1 GQVSDMPEIRIFP
14 TDTRKVRSGA
24 LGAPQHRTVIFGF
37 HRQRIG
43 SIAFHLVTKG
53 PDHLAVTGIAAFAHV
68 DVPAGKLQWRI
79 EPHVGNV
86 LHGLIDREEWR
97 DLDDASDAGGRDDGE
112 YEAHGRAL

>member
-1 GQVSDMPEIRIFP
+1 LLFMFVFRRKTAYEIFTWLDSRRVLF
-14 TDTRKVRSGA
+14 RSKVRSGA

-68 DVPAGKLQWRI
+68 DVPAGKIGRASR
-79 EPHVGNV
+79 
-86 LHGLIDREEWR
+86 REGRWWWC
-97 DLDDASDAGGRDDGE
+97 AGGSRGRHVRDIT
-112 YEAHGRAL
+112 